1 MLALSRQMNS
11 NELLAAEILSHVEI
25 IGEIY
30 RIVKKAGL
38 LATRRIGKDGISKTC
53 VIMPNEKGV
62 MRDASVCLETLKFPL
77 KYDPNHL
84 TIVGGAALNIYDYKL
99 RDLKKRRSL
108 GELKEYIKKKTADI
122 DINWWPVVS
131 SLDMISIIS
140 SETIV
145 RLAKY
150 FHEELQAEFDE
161 HAPMLLEH
169 LKPFLPNIKFED
181 KLHISVSQRITF
193 LAGVYNYTITFH
205 IKDKIMKI
213 CDINLHDAGSGQ
225 RYDKFGQEIG
235 ELRPMTDDPTYC
247 NPNQSHAYSI
257 SYLTIGD
264 SFVAVPNIV
273 SLVQQQLFAFENLLR
288 QNKTE
293 KALVNYRRVEF
304 IQKVLS
310 NLKLHDPANKR
321 NYQELLEVFG
331 TDNSEY
337 VDNIIQVI
345 RTAMDTSIEN
355 HMSTIV
361 QLCMMNQ
368 KKPDPSLSDLCSHVS
383 DMIDLYRQKQANLY
397 NQMIQS
403 IEKKKKITRSILFL
417 RAYDTL
423 LASIKSKKEQII
435 TKMSMNEIIRYKEKN
450 GIHDYVE
457 FVNKME
463 NIDKRREFNL
473 ATRTSMKSQNL
484 L

>member
-1 MLALSRQMNS
+1 
-11 NELLAAEILSHVEI
+11 
-25 IGEIY
+25 
-30 RIVKKAGL
+30 
-38 LATRRIGKDGISKTC
+38 
-53 VIMPNEKGV
+53 
-62 MRDASVCLETLKFPL
+62 
-77 KYDPNHL
+77 
-84 TIVGGAALNIYDYKL
+84 
-99 RDLKKRRSL
+99 
-108 GELKEYIKKKTADI
+108 
-122 DINWWPVVS
+122 
-131 SLDMISIIS
+131 
-140 SETIV
+140 
-145 RLAKY
+145 
-150 FHEELQAEFDE
+150 
-161 HAPMLLEH
+161 
-169 LKPFLPNIKFED
+169 
-181 KLHISVSQRITF
+181 
-193 LAGVYNYTITFH
+193 
-205 IKDKIMKI
+205 
-213 CDINLHDAGSGQ
+213 
-225 RYDKFGQEIG
+225 
-235 ELRPMTDDPTYC
+235 
-247 NPNQSHAYSI
+247 
-257 SYLTIGD
+257 
-264 SFVAVPNIV
+264 
-273 SLVQQQLFAFENLLR
+273 
-288 QNKTE
+288 
-293 KALVNYRRVEF
+293 
-304 IQKVLS
+304 
-310 NLKLHDPANKR
+310 
-321 NYQELLEVFG
+321 LEVFG